1 MRILQGFFFTE
12 FLNFCMNYT
21 KPPLSTPEHLQLLKE
36 RGLGISD
43 EERAVKFIESIG
55 YYRLSGYMY
64 HLQSSDG
71 DHRFHEGVTF
81 NQIMETYYFDKKLRM
96 LLLDYLE
103 RIEVSLR
110 ALMTNRFSLE
120 YGFFW
125 YTDVKLYDKREV
137 FDLIQADLHA
147 SVGDEKE
154 QFIKAFKSKYTAERL
169 PPSNMALELLSFG
182 KLARLYDGLKSEGS
196 KNLIASSFG
205 LPSSILSSWLVYLN
219 NVRNVCAHH
228 GRLWN
233 RRITADRPIIPT
245 RKKYAFTGYWD
256 EHSNTTLYG
265 AITLVTKL
273 LDPIS
278 PNHKF
283 RQKLMDLL
291 DSFPIINKRY
301 MGFPDDWKQSSEF
314 LLHPN
319 QD

>member
-1 MRILQGFFFTE
+1 
-12 FLNFCMNYT
+12 MNYS
-21 KPPLSTPEHLQLLKE
+21 KPPLSTHQHIQLLKE

-43 EERAVKFIESIG
+43 EDRAVKFIESIG

-64 HLQSSDG
+64 HLQSVDG

-81 NQIMETYYFDKKLRM
+81 NQIIDTYHFDKKLRI

-110 ALMTNRFSLE
+110 AVLTNRFSLE
-120 YGFFW
+120 FGFFW
-125 YTDVKLYDKREV
+125 YRDVTLYDKREV
-137 FDLIQADLHA
+137 FDLIQAELHTA
-147 SVGDEKE
+147 VSDEKE

-182 KLARLYDGLKSEGS
+182 KLARLYDGLKSDGC
-196 KNLIASSFG
+196 KNSIAASFG
-205 LPSSILSSWLVYLN
+205 LPSNILSSWLIYLN

-245 RKKYAFTGYWD
+245 RKKYAFRGYWD

-265 AITLVTKL
+265 IITLVTKL
-273 LDPIS
+273 LDSIS
-278 PNHKF
+278 PNHRF
-283 RQKLMDLL
+283 RQKLMDLI
-291 DSFPIINKRY
+291 DSFTLINKRF
-301 MGFPDDWKQSSEF
+301 MGFPADWKNSSAF
-314 LLHPN
+314 LFVPN
-319 QD
+319 QDQSSN